1 MKMVINSEPLQVV
14 LADDDKEDCFIFSDA
29 IADLRIE
36 IDLTIVGNGDKLMA
50 LLQEF
55 IPDILFLDIHMPCR
69 DGRQCIREIRAN
81 PLYDRLPVIIY
92 SGMGEKDIIS
102 SFYREGA
109 NQFLIKPSTMDEL
122 KQALDIIFKNFYR
135 DTRQLK

>member
-1 MKMVINSEPLQVV
+1 
-14 LADDDKEDCFIFSDA
+14 
-29 IADLRIE
+29 
-36 IDLTIVGNGDKLMA
+36 MA

-135 DTRQLK
+135 DTKR